1 MWCDAGTAPIW
12 SGFTISHIVGI
23 MRACGRKSPSGD
35 RARGRL
41 GFNLRRDRRFC
52 YRPDR
57 RCKDATA
64 VD

>member
-12 SGFTISHIVGI
+12 SGFTIGHIGGI
-23 MRACGRKSPSGD
+23 ACRVRGSE
-35 RARGRL
+35 RGRL

-64 VD
+64 VN